1 METNKPD
8 YYNSLDKIYIKIWDL
23 LEKGLLNRDSSFHI
37 PVVICGQNNNFDGRI
52 VVLRGF
58 DKINKS
64 LFFHSDIRSK
74 KIKNF
79 KIYPKASFLFY
90 DKKEKIQLRVSS
102 NIKIHYQNKQSE
114 NSWKNT
120 AHMSRQCYL
129 GNKAPGSSASDA
141 TSGLTEDIDNS
152 NYTIEDS
159 EIGYK
164 NFCVIEALITNIE
177 WLYLASKGHRR
188 AIFTLKNNQV
198 DKKWLIP

>member
-37 PVVICGQNNNFDGRI
+37 PVVICGQSNNFDGRI

-64 LFFHSDIRSK
+64 LFFHSDIRSN
-74 KIKNF
+74 KIKKF
-79 KIYPKASFLFY
+79 KMNPKASFLFY

-102 NIKIHYQNKQSE
+102 NIKIHYQNEKSE
-114 NSWKNT
+114 NSWKKT

-129 GNKAPGSSASDA
+129 GDKSPGSDSNHA
-141 TSGLTEDIDNS
+141 TSGLTDDIDNS
-152 NYTIEDS
+152 KYTIEES
-159 EIGYK
+159 EAGYK
-164 NFCVIEALITNIE
+164 NFCVIEALIAKVE

-188 AIFTLKNNQV
+188 ARFILQNNQV